1 MVEAVSIEIALERLQ
16 AREVLQRKVPQQ
28 ETPIIARQDR
38 QVLEEAVAIQLLHAA
53 AAVVVA
59 DVQGEVV
66 AEAAVVHQVV
76 AVAEEDNF
84 NVKIT

>member
-53 AAVVVA
+53 AVVVA

>member
-1 MVEAVSIEIALERLQ
+1 M
-16 AREVLQRKVPQQ
+16 PQQ
-28 ETPIIARQDR
+28 ETPIIALQDR
-38 QVLEEAVAIQLLHAA
+38 QVLEEAAAIQLLHAV

-66 AEAAVVHQVV
+66 AEVAVVHQVV

-84 NVKIT
+84 NFKKNSKI